1 MTLDAF
7 HTYAEQTF
15 DSFSKTTIRNESIDA
30 FRELAYRLNH
40 EIPLSALP
48 GDVLLALS
56 SEDEYNKYSRL
67 FSVQGQDVEVR
78 DSTLGAVLGFIP
90 AIQRDIVLLSYYLN
104 YSDQEIAALLNM
116 RKATVQYRRVVT
128 LKRLRTLLE
137 ETENG

>member
-7 HTYAEQTF
+7 HTYTEQTF

-30 FRELAYRLNH
+30 FRELACRLNH

-116 RKATVQYRRVVT
+116 RKATVQYRRAVT

-137 ETENG
+137 EMENG

>member
-7 HTYAEQTF
+7 HTYTEQTF

-30 FRELAYRLNH
+30 FRELA
-40 EIPLSALP
+40 LSALP

-116 RKATVQYRRVVT
+116 RKATVQYRRAVT

-137 ETENG
+137 EMENG

>member
-1 MTLDAF
+1 MTLEAF
-7 HTYAEQTF
+7 HTYTEQTF

-30 FRELAYRLNH
+30 FRELAYRQSH

-48 GDVLLALS
+48 EDVLLALS

-67 FSVQGQDVEVR
+67 FSVRGQDVEVR

-104 YSDQEIAALLNM
+104 YSDQEIASLLHL
-116 RKATVQYRRVVT
+116 RKTTVQYRRAVT
-128 LKRLRTLLE
+128 LKRLRALLE
-137 ETENG
+137 EMENG